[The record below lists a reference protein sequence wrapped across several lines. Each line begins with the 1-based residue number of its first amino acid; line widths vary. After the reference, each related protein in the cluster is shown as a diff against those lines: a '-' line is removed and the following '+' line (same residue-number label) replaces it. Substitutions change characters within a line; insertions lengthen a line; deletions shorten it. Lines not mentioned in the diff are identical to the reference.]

1 MPYLFLVNLRLY
13 SMRLYERH
21 GTNSEGLGCD
31 GLHIYRRGCAESNEE
46 AGDSSLM
53 KNRPSAVI

>member
-21 GTNSEGLGCD
+21 GTHFEGLGCV

-46 AGDSSLM
+46 AGGSSLM
-53 KNRPSAVI
+53 NGVA